1 MRPDC
6 PAPGS
11 PPGWTRPAHGTASGA
26 AAASP
31 SGPVPGGHASP
42 GGDPPRLPGGP
53 RLPTAAAAP
62 TPPGAKCLTPARTSS
77 PPSPEAVSYATF
89 ATTLNA
95 ASTPAR
101 SPTGPSSAPASLPGN
116 RETACLQRSARRRR
130 DWLTPSVRRRALA
143 SAHVAGRSWIPGEPP
158 ESNGLVRS
166 CGPIS
171 AADGSLFGSH
181 DREADASATCFL
193 SVARYRLHAW
203 QNRADRQCRPE

>member
-11 PPGWTRPAHGTASGA
+11 PPGCTRPAHRTASGA

-62 TPPGAKCLTPARTSS
+62 TPPGAKCLTPACTSS
-77 PPSPEAVSYATF
+77 PPSPEAVSCATF
-89 ATTLNA
+89 ATTQNA

-101 SPTGPSSAPASLPGN
+101 SPGPSSAPASLPGN

-193 SVARYRLHAW
+193 SAARYRLHAW